1 MKMLL
6 TAVAM
11 MIASPALA
19 QTAPAGGHTGHS
31 AQVGH
36 TTPAAQGAPAGGAGT
51 VAADPHAGHDM
62 SGGMTGGMMDCCKK
76 DADGAM
82 ACCAKMKAEG
92 KKMACCDKPAA
103 SAASGADPHAG
114 HGISRNN

>member
-6 TAVAM
+6 AAVAM

-19 QTAPAGGHTGHS
+19 QTAPADAHAGHAAHAAQAAPGGH
-31 AQVGH
+31 AGH
-36 TTPAAQGAPAGGAGT
+36 TAPAT
-51 VAADPHAGHDM
+51 DPHAGHDM
-62 SGGMTGGMMDCCKK
+62 SGGMMDCCKK
-76 DADGAM
+76 GADGTM

-103 SAASGADPHAG
+103 SASSGADPNAG
-114 HGISRNN
+114 HTMNPKN